1 MADKTTNNTD
11 INIDIDTVQP
21 QVDSYEEVEQTTSE
35 ESNSEIAEEE
45 IDEDDIAI
53 SDKNSPI
60 IMLFGPRSSGK
71 SMTLVRLSRYLRDND
86 YRIIVDE
93 TFKSGAVHKKRCQDF
108 LNNLNTREALPG
120 TPYKD
125 FLLVKV
131 SKHGTTICQ
140 FLEAPGEHYFDP
152 KDIDASNFPPYMTE
166 IIRKLPNR
174 KIWTFVTEAKWDV
187 SHQVKNAYVDRI
199 RNCKNVLMQSTDR
212 CIIMYNK
219 IDLQTHLFENGKIHL
234 LPAEITMRQ
243 EYDGLA
249 NVFRNTNPIT
259 SLWRP
264 YNYKFVTFC
273 TGYYFKEKGKLKYK
287 NSEDMYPKML
297 WDALCKC
304 IKG

>member
-86 YRIIVDE
+86 YSIIVDE
-93 TFKSGAVHKKRCQDF
+93 TFKSGAVHKKRCQDSI
-108 LNNLNTREALPG
+108 NNLNTREALPG

-264 YNYKFVTFC
+264 YNYKFVPFC